1 MRVNRLGNSSVEYGI
16 AIFKKRDAIASA
28 MGTFTYVFVDRE
40 THTSV
45 TIPEQ
50 LRLALQKI
58 MVKTSE

>member
-1 MRVNRLGNSSVEYGI
+1 
-16 AIFKKRDAIASA
+16 
-28 MGTFTYVFVDRE
+28 MGTFTHVFVDRE